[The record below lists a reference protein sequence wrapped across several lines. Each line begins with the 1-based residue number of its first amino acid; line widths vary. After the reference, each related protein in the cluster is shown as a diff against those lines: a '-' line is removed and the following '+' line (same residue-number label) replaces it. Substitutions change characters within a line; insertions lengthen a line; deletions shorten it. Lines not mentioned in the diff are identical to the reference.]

1 MEEAAKYEELAALLK
16 AERDSQL
23 NKISAGAAERGP
35 GLAGPTGAVGVY
47 NQDRFIRPTV
57 DPLIEGLV
65 VKAKQAALQNQLKQL
80 ADAASSRYQRAASAY
95 AARQAAA
102 SSGSSGGSSGGY
114 STAPGENSVNIVDAP
129 TTDTSKNDT
138 KIYSDGA
145 GGTYGYQAQGPDG
158 SIGSAIFSVPLTNP
172 NQVAGYLPP
181 TAGQKPLPLF
191 TKESAQENLNRL
203 FRLK

>member
-102 SSGSSGGSSGGY
+102 SSGSSGGSS
-114 STAPGENSVNIVDAP
+114 TAPGDNTIVEKTAPTAPDAIPQNTSQTFKDSTGQIYGYIKDGQYFSVNTPQLQSVEQ
-129 TTDTSKNDT
+129 N
-138 KIYSDGA
+138 
-145 GGTYGYQAQGPDG
+145 GTYDDRSLLNKIIEAPNDLLTGNILNTWFRGNSPDG
-158 SIGSAIFSVPLTNP
+158 
-172 NQVAGYLPP
+172 
-181 TAGQKPLPLF
+181 
-191 TKESAQENLNRL
+191 
-203 FRLK
+203 

>member
-1 MEEAAKYEELAALLK
+1 MDEVAKYEELAALLK

-65 VKAKQAALQNQLKQL
+65 VKAKQSALQNQLKQL

-95 AARQAAA
+95 AAKQAAA
-102 SSGSSGGSSGGY
+102 SSGSDPLTS
-114 STAPGENSVNIVDAP
+114 PGENSIVEKTAP
-129 TTDTSKNDT
+129 TAPDAIPQNTSQTFKDST
-138 KIYSDGA
+138 GQIYGYIKDGQYFSVNTPQLKSVEQN
-145 GGTYGYQAQGPDG
+145 GTYDDRSLLNKIIEAPNDLLTGNILNTWFRGNSPDG
-158 SIGSAIFSVPLTNP
+158 
-172 NQVAGYLPP
+172 
-181 TAGQKPLPLF
+181 
-191 TKESAQENLNRL
+191 
-203 FRLK
+203 